1 MQLNHVPLIWCG
13 WPKKLFA
20 IYVEYLEK
28 CRLYSESNGVY
39 GFLFENT
46 YSWTSRFLPLFWFCW
61 RLQEE
66 EELKCAKNDATHK
79 GHNIVIYRFK
89 NRLYLIWIL

>member
-1 MQLNHVPLIWCG
+1 MQLNHVHLIWCG

-20 IYVEYLEK
+20 IYVEYSEI
-28 CRLYSESNGVY
+28 CRLYSESNRVY

-46 YSWTSRFLPLFWFCW
+46 YSWTSRFLSLFWFCW

-66 EELKCAKNDATHK
+66 EELKCVKNDAMHK

-89 NRLYLIWIL
+89 NRLYLIQIS